1 MVALADLPPADS
13 GGSGAGTKRKADDKP
28 EKKKGGK
35 AARLGG
41 LFAGK
46 EAAK

>member
-1 MVALADLPPADS
+1 VPAPS
-13 GGSGAGTKRKADDKP
+13 GRKADDKP

-46 EAAK
+46 KAAK